1 MAECGR
7 RGIVYEVHPR
17 PDRDAGK
24 GNQPEY
30 IAIPVD
36 ARPHSTSIAVCPI
49 LSKQAEKILISLT
62 TRTWVTSA
70 ERLQDIG
77 SQSRVKRFAKFEIDA
92 RAIADVITEVTRSIH
107 SFTVRN
113 FRGSGREFLQLINLS
128 RLTPCWLLS
137 SPLMC
142 DIVHFR
148 GVLC

>member
-17 PDRDAGK
+17 ADRDAGE

-36 ARPHSTSIAVCPI
+36 ARPHPTSIAVCPI
-49 LSKQAEKILISLT
+49 LSKRAENFLISLT

-77 SQSRVKRFAKFEIDA
+77 SQSCLKRFTKFEIDA
-92 RAIADVITEVTRSIH
+92 RAIAGVITEVTQSIQ
-107 SFTVRN
+107 SFTVRY
-113 FRGSGREFLQLINLS
+113 FRGSGRGFLQLINLS
-128 RLTPCWLLS
+128 RLTS
-137 SPLMC
+137 
-142 DIVHFR
+142 
-148 GVLC
+148 